1 MLEPSRR
8 GSFFMGTYSADAG
21 GAEACM
27 VGSGL
32 AVDRGEWG
40 GLIMGIFLGW
50 FSTIDTILETQP
62 ALFLCKTD
70 HASKISIGD

>member
-1 MLEPSRR
+1 
-8 GSFFMGTYSADAG
+8 
-21 GAEACM
+21 M

-62 ALFLCKTD
+62 ALCLCKTD